1 MANHTT
7 ESRNKAQDAA
17 GKAQDAAGK
26 ALEAGQAAVAG
37 VADKA
42 RDMSSDA
49 MRAGQ
54 HAAQQA
60 AHSVGNAAQQAAHS
74 VGNAAENAT
83 SRVGEGMQNLAQ
95 TVRQRGPD
103 AGVLGS
109 AADTVAD
116 TLEQGGRY
124 IQSEGLSGMTDDLT
138 TLIKRNPIPALL
150 VGVGFG
156 FLLARLTS
164 RS

>member
-7 ESRNKAQDAA
+7 ESRNKAQEAA

-26 ALEAGQAAVAG
+26 ALEAGQSAVAG

-42 RDMSSDA
+42 RELSGDA

-60 AHSVGNAAQQAAHS
+60 AHSVGNAA
-74 VGNAAENAT
+74 ETAT

-138 TLIKRNPIPALL
+138 TQIKRNPIPALL
-150 VGVGFG
+150 VGIGFG
-156 FLLARLTS
+156 FVLARLTS

>member
-1 MANHTT
+1 MANQTT
-7 ESRNKAQDAA
+7 ESRTKAQDAA

-26 ALEAGQAAVAG
+26 ALEAGQTAAAG

-42 RDMSSDA
+42 REVSGEA
-49 MRAGQ
+49 VRAGQ
-54 HAAQQA
+54 HAAQA
-60 AHSVGNAAQQAAHS
+60 VG
-74 VGNAAENAT
+74 GAAENAT

-95 TVRQRGPD
+95 TVRQRVPD
-103 AGVLGS
+103 SGVLGS
-109 AADTVAD
+109 AADTVAN

-124 IQSEGLSGMTDDLT
+124 IQSEGLSGMADDLT
-138 TLIKRNPIPALL
+138 NLIKRNPIPSLL
-150 VGVGFG
+150 VGIGFG

>member
-7 ESRNKAQDAA
+7 ESRNKAQEAA

-26 ALEAGQAAVAG
+26 ALEAGQSAVAG
-37 VADKA
+37 VTDKA
-42 RDMSSDA
+42 RELSGDA

-54 HAAQQA
+54 QAAQ
-60 AHSVGNAAQQAAHS
+60 S

-83 SRVGEGMQNLAQ
+83 TRVGEGMQNLAQ
-95 TVRQRGPD
+95 TVRQRVPD
-103 AGVLGS
+103 SGVLGS
-109 AADTVAD
+109 AADTVAS

-124 IQSEGLSGMTDDLT
+124 IQSEGLSGMSDDLT
-138 TLIKRNPIPALL
+138 NLIKRNPIPALL
-150 VGVGFG
+150 VGIGFG